1 MLEMLARY
9 VLVKTNCCLTFSP
22 VRCEDNCCQVRKT
35 VRLCSRKRKERT
47 ESSSSEQDNKF
58 SRSSSLGCPLTC
70 EELSL
75 RWRSSSLCPL
85 YDDGCGSGRGEN
97 VLVLHEVQESAL
109 PVSVRDL
116 GLSSQTLSIFHSRK
130 IVMKWRPRLWRTPD
144 PERKLVMKTEEQGRS
159 DATR

>member
-1 MLEMLARY
+1 MSVR
-9 VLVKTNCCLTFSP
+9 TNCCPTLSP
-22 VRCEDNCCQVRKT
+22 VRCEENCCQVRRT

-58 SRSSSLGCPLTC
+58 SRSSSLGCPLTS

-97 VLVLHEVQESAL
+97 VLHEVQESAL
-109 PVSVRDL
+109 PVSVRNQH
-116 GLSSQTLSIFHSRK
+116 GLSGQTLSTFYSRRNL
-130 IVMKWRPRLWRTPD
+130 MKWRRLWRTPD
-144 PERKLVMKTEEQGRS
+144 PERKLAMQTEEQGRS

>member
-1 MLEMLARY
+1 MS
-9 VLVKTNCCLTFSP
+9 VKTNCCPTLSP
-22 VRCEDNCCQVRKT
+22 VRCEENCCQVRRT

-58 SRSSSLGCPLTC
+58 SRSSSLGCPLTS

-97 VLVLHEVQESAL
+97 VLHEVQESAL
-109 PVSVRDL
+109 PVSVKDIS
-116 GLSSQTLSIFHSRK
+116 GLVPRGQTLSIFYFRK
-130 IVMKWRPRLWRTPD
+130 NLMRWRPPLWRTPD
-144 PERKLVMKTEEQGRS
+144 PERKLAMQTEEQGRS